1 MESRRVRGGS
11 QDPGSRGGS
20 HVEVATR
27 SPFRTVGILPSPGLP
42 APGRQA
48 GGFDAVRADEQ
59 NECYVSFVSAWEMAM
74 KAAIGKLKLAVP
86 VKRYIQEQLPANAI
100 KLLPLSID
108 HVTAVESL
116 PLHHRD
122 PFDRLLVAQAQ
133 QELLSLVSVDASF
146 DQYGVARIW

>member
-1 MESRRVRGGS
+1 MRLLLDTHVLLWWVEDSEQLSPEARRL
-11 QDPGSRGGS
+11 
-20 HVEVATR
+20 
-27 SPFRTVGILPSPGLP
+27 I
-42 APGRQA
+42 
-48 GGFDAVRADEQ
+48 ADEQ
-59 NECYVSFVSAWEMAM
+59 NECYVSFVSAWEMAI

-122 PFDRLLVAQAQ
+122 PFDRLLVVQAQ